1 MDIKEGTY
9 TYTGSG
15 GRKYH
20 VPTELVSSLSQLQDG
35 EHIAIEG
42 KCACYWHHAIVE
54 DVDTK
59 GGTIKTIE
67 YFNSAKGFLEDTL
80 NRSKDAG
87 KAQVIRGEY
96 RLEDGLYLIKHDKC
110 LSAEDVVKR
119 ARSRLGENE
128 YNVFYN
134 NCEHFAMWCK
144 TGISSSEQVE
154 YFKDVMK
161 DGAVSLAANLGTQ
174 AAAKAGEVIVE
185 TAVRE
190 VTKKFVS
197 ETVVQEI
204 VKSGETTKQMF
215 THTTLVTRE
224 TTRTVTQTSKTPQTS
239 KMGAVAYAAVA
250 EGAFALYDI
259 YNANEDLKAGNITQD
274 EFNDAVGAR
283 IVGGVGRVAGSSTGA
298 IVGQFLIPVP
308 VLGGIAGMVGGWI
321 GARVGRCGGGALW
334 DAFK

>member
-1 MDIKEGTY
+1 MGIKEGTY

-20 VPTELVSSLSQLQDG
+20 VHTELVSSLSQLQDG
-35 EHIAIEG
+35 EHIAIERNWG
-42 KCACYWHHAIVE
+42 CYWHHAIVE

-67 YFNSAKGFLEDTL
+67 CFNSAKGFLEDTL

-87 KAQVIRGEY
+87 KAQVRRGEY

-128 YNVFYN
+128 YNFFYN
-134 NCEHFAMWCK
+134 NSEHFAMWCK

-154 YFKDVMK
+154 DLKDVVK
-161 DGAVSLAANLGTQ
+161 DGTVSLAVNLGIQT
-174 AAAKAGEVIVE
+174 ASKAIVQ
-185 TAVRE
+185 TTVRE
-190 VTKKFVS
+190 VTKKIVRDA
-197 ETVVQEI
+197 VVQEI
-204 VKSGETTKQMF
+204 VKSGETTKQIL

-239 KMGAVAYAAVA
+239 KIRGAAYAAVV
-250 EGAFALYDI
+250 EGAFAAYDI
-259 YNANEDLKAGNITQD
+259 YNANEDLKAGNITQE
-274 EFNDAVGAR
+274 EFNDAVGER
-283 IVGGVGRVAGSSTGA
+283 VVGGVGRVAGSSTGA
-298 IVGQFLIPVP
+298 VVGQFLIPIPFV
-308 VLGGIAGMVGGWI
+308 GGVVGGWV
-321 GARVGRCGGGALW
+321 GAMAGRYGGGALW
-334 DAFK
+334 GAFK

>member
-1 MDIKEGTY
+1 MGIKEGTY

-20 VPTELVSSLSQLQDG
+20 VPTELVSSLSQLQYG

-42 KCACYWHHAIVE
+42 KCACYWRHTIVE

-67 YFNSAKGFLEDTL
+67 YFNPAKGFSEDTL
-80 NRSKDAG
+80 NDSKDAG
-87 KAQVIRGEY
+87 KAQVRRGEY

-128 YNVFYN
+128 YHLFYN

-154 YFKDVMK
+154 DFKDVMK

-185 TAVRE
+185 TTVRE

-204 VKSGETTKQMF
+204 VKSGETTKQIF
-215 THTTLVTRE
+215 TNAAETTRE
-224 TTRTVTQTSKTPQTS
+224 TTIKVTQTSKAPQTS
-239 KMGAVAYAAVA
+239 KLRGAAYAAVV
-250 EGAFALYDI
+250 EGAFAAWDI
-259 YNANEDLKAGNITQD
+259 SCAIEDLKVGNITNEEYID
-274 EFNDAVGAR
+274 TVGKR

-308 VLGGIAGMVGGWI
+308 VLGGIVGGWV
-321 GARVGRCGGGALW
+321 GASLGRCGGGALW
-334 DAFK
+334 EAFK